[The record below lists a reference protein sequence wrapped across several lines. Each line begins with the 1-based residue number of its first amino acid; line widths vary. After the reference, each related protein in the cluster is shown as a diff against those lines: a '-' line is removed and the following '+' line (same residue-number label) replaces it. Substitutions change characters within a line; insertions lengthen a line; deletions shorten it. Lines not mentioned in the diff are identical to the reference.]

1 MESCRLRSYGLNQ
14 NSYIFLDIDGVLNTE
29 DHLRRQISEKGRSTR
44 MDWCPIACNNL
55 SRLCKKFECKI
66 VITSSWRHEFD
77 LDELKQIF
85 ESNGI
90 SRELVLDVT
99 PSVAVI
105 SDEDNDDYCMG
116 NEIQQWL
123 EEKSE
128 LDSPYLIICDKSDVL
143 ESQSLRL
150 IQVDKEDGFANPD
163 SMIMAVQILAR
174 A

>member
-1 MESCRLRSYGLNQ
+1 LNQ
-14 NSYIFLDIDGVLNTE
+14 NSYIFLNIDGVLNTDE
-29 DHLRRQISEKGRSTR
+29 HLRRQISEKGRSTR

-55 SRLCKKFECKI
+55 SRLCKKFGCKI

-90 SRELVLDVT
+90 SRDLVLDVT
-99 PSVAVI
+99 PSVAVV
-105 SDEDNDDYCMG
+105 SEGEDCCRG

-123 EEKSE
+123 EEKAE
-128 LDSPYLIICDKSDVL
+128 LDTPFLIIDDKPDVL

-150 IQVDKEDGFANPD
+150 IQVEKEDGFANPD
-163 SMIMAVQILAR
+163 SMIMAVQIFAR
-174 A
+174 